1 MACVLFVFHADRGH
15 FNFCIPLARALS
27 KCGWTCELWTNSN
40 CVEWVKPGVFHEV
53 RLDLGRCNL
62 PAITAAYK
70 SCVSSGDTDADGQ
83 KALFLDHGAAFK
95 HIMTCHGPM
104 VPSSEGEGFGEMNP
118 VSALGVTAFEDR
130 LAQADVQCV
139 VFEAV
144 WGKWSH
150 DLAIAHG
157 KKAFG
162 LMPSYREPF
171 RAAYCHDAIWDFDN
185 QCIVRNRAEDI
196 DSFQKF
202 APEAVS
208 YIIADCLVG
217 KAMDSGGRRRF
228 GAFLPS
234 CEDVDVCDVE
244 LQNWLDGAG
253 ESDPRT
259 VTGAVTLVAL
269 GSQTTLEGVCENAE
283 ERLLQGCLLASPRVL
298 AVLKETPTPRQLSRK
313 LLEAVSCGRLRYAKY
328 LPQWAVL
335 NHPLV
340 RCFVSHG
347 GANSAHEALA
357 CGVPVVPLPFFDDQF
372 YIASRL
378 EELYGYSCKLR
389 KATLRSDSAIE
400 QVAASV
406 RQGLEVTEATLQ
418 QWRDEVLKEDGAA
431 TAARSIVEFAGID
444 CK

>member
-1 MACVLFVFHADRGH
+1 MSRVLFVFHADRGH

-27 KCGWTCELWTNSN
+27 KCGQTCELWTNSN
-40 CVEWVKPGVFHEV
+40 CAEWVKPGVFHEV

-83 KALFLDHGAAFK
+83 KALLLDDGAAFK
-95 HIMTCHGPM
+95 HIMACHGPM

-196 DSFQKF
+196 DSFQQF
-202 APEAVS
+202 PPEAVS
-208 YIIADCLVG
+208 YIIANCLVG
-217 KAMDSGGRRRF
+217 KAVDSGGRRRF

-234 CEDVDVCDVE
+234 REDADVCDVE
-244 LQNWLDGAG
+244 LQNWLDGAA
-253 ESDPRT
+253 ESDVRT
-259 VTGAVTLVAL
+259 VTVVAL
-269 GSQTTLEGVCENAE
+269 GSQTTLAGVCENAE

-298 AVLKETPTPRQLSRK
+298 AVLKETARQLSPT
-313 LLEAVSCGRLRYAKY
+313 LLKAVSCGRLRCSTY

-335 NHPLV
+335 SHPLV

-347 GANSAHEALA
+347 GANSTHEALA

-378 EELYGYSCKLR
+378 EELYGYTCKLR
-389 KATLRSDSAIE
+389 KATLRSDAAIE

-406 RQGLEVTEATLQ
+406 REGLAVPDATLQ
-418 QWRDEVLKEDGAA
+418 HWRDEVFKEEGAA
-431 TAARSIVEFAGID
+431 TAARSIVELAGKD
-444 CK
+444 CKSVCG